1 MRSVLLV
8 IDREDP
14 IRQCANRGLML
25 ARYLHA
31 RLDILLCDTDRV
43 YVRRTTQAAAQVRS
57 EAQQFLDA
65 LRRSIQGSDLE
76 ITTDAT
82 FDESVPEL
90 VAKKTHQEQ
99 SLLVVKCF
107 ASRSRV
113 VKEAVDWPLVCSC
126 PAPLLLTHGRPWHPS
141 ARFAAAVHAA
151 EQPYADAVTMMV
163 TTTKSLATACS
174 AEFELLYTDPA
185 ASLLHMAT
193 ERDFDLVAFSVAD
206 ADTTS
211 SELKRLPEL
220 VANARRCDLLFVKAS
235 VRMHSQYHASIGR
248 QCW

>member
-8 IDREDP
+8 VDREDP
-14 IRQCANRGLML
+14 IRQCASRGLML

-65 LRRSIQGSDLE
+65 LRRSVQGSDLE

-82 FDESVPEL
+82 FDDSVPEL
-90 VAKKTHQEQ
+90 VAKKTLQEQ

-126 PAPLLLTHGRPWHPS
+126 PAPLLLTHGRPWHPR
-141 ARFAAAVHAA
+141 ARFAAAVHAVGQSHPDA
-151 EQPYADAVTMMV
+151 EKTLIH
-163 TTTKSLATACS
+163 TTKALGAACS
-174 AEFELLYTDPA
+174 AEVDLLYTEPA
-185 ASLLHMAT
+185 ATLLRLAS
-193 ERDFDLVAFSVAD
+193 ERDYDLLAFTAVD
-206 ADTTS
+206 ALHALNES
-211 SELKRLPEL
+211 KRLPEQL
-220 VANARRCDLLFVKAS
+220 SNDQRCDLLFVKS
-235 VRMHSQYHASIGR
+235 TGQQLLV
-248 QCW
+248 